1 MEVAPTQAHASRST
15 YLKVFAF
22 LAVLTAV
29 EVSVAFLI
37 GTAWLRIAFLA
48 VLAIAK
54 AGLVVAFYMHLRF
67 ERIPFRI
74 IALGPLILVVLLA
87 SALLLER
94 SLPR

>member
-1 MEVAPTQAHASRST
+1 MDDAATQTHASRPT

-22 LAVLTAV
+22 LAVLTAI

-54 AGLVVAFYMHLRF
+54 AGLVIAFYMHLRF
-67 ERIPFRI
+67 ERIPLRI
-74 IALGPLILVVLLA
+74 IALGPLVLVLLLA

>member
-67 ERIPFRI
+67 ERIPPHSRGAAGVRAAPGAQPAALDP
-74 IALGPLILVVLLA
+74 IAG
-87 SALLLER
+87 
-94 SLPR
+94 